1 MTSSFSII
9 DPSEVRMD
17 DVEFEDTMRDGA
29 DEVVTKSPLEIIS
42 RGMGRLES
50 DGPIIDDVIIES
62 ARDEAVT
69 WDTNGGKLI

>member
-1 MTSSFSII
+1 MTSSFSMME
-9 DPSEVRMD
+9 PSEVRID
-17 DVEFEDTMRDGA
+17 EAELEDTMREGA

-42 RGMGRLES
+42 KGMGRLES

-69 WDTNGGKLI
+69 WDTSGGKLT